1 MTRSARF
8 SPRRTIAV
16 LAALAAA
23 IACICALALTRPWA
37 TGAVPV
43 SRADAGG
50 AAPAPVSTISLPEHP
65 RVLVLGDSWTYGSA
79 ATTPALGY
87 AYLLGPLMGG
97 ETSVNGS
104 RGSGY
109 LVPGIDGGTFSE
121 RIAELDGSAEPDL
134 IVVQGSINDRKVPLD
149 GYDDAVRTAWDAL
162 AALYPD
168 AQIVILGPAPQ
179 ILPVEA
185 ATAEIDERLRL
196 AAAARGWP
204 YISPVRD
211 QWITPE
217 NYAWIID
224 TGPVG
229 RNHPTTEGHA
239 YLAERLATALE
250 SLRAD

>member
-1 MTRSARF
+1 MTRSARL

-16 LAALAAA
+16 LAVLAAA
-23 IACICALALTRPWA
+23 IACSCALALTRPWA
-37 TGAVPV
+37 AGALSA
-43 SRADAGG
+43 SRPDAGG
-50 AAPAPVSTISLPEHP
+50 TAPAPETAISLPEHP
-65 RVLVLGDSWTYGSA
+65 HILVFGDSWTYGSA
-79 ATTPALGY
+79 ASPPTLGY
-87 AYLLGPLMGG
+87 ANLLGPLMNG
-97 ETSVNGS
+97 ESSVNGS

-121 RIAELDGSAEPDL
+121 RIAELDASAQPDL

-149 GYDDAVRTAWDAL
+149 GYDDAVRSAWDSL

-168 AQIVILGPAPQ
+168 AQVVVLGPAPQ

-185 ATAEIDERLRL
+185 ATAEIDERLSQ

-229 RNHPTTEGHA
+229 RNHPTTKGHA
-239 YLAERLATALE
+239 YLAERLAAAIE
-250 SLRAD
+250 GLRAD

>member
-1 MTRSARF
+1 MTRSARL
-8 SPRRTIAV
+8 SPRRAIAV

-37 TGAVPV
+37 AGALPV

-50 AAPAPVSTISLPEHP
+50 AAPAPVVSIALPDNP
-65 RVLVLGDSWTYGSA
+65 RILVLGDSWTYGSA
-79 ATTPALGY
+79 ASAPTLGY

-121 RIAELDGSAEPDL
+121 RIAELDASDRPDL
-134 IVVQGSINDRKVPLD
+134 IVVQGSINDRKVPLE
-149 GYDDAVRTAWDAL
+149 GYDEAVREAWDSL

-168 AQIVILGPAPQ
+168 AQIVVLGPAPQ

-185 ATAEIDERLRL
+185 ATSEIDDRLGR
-196 AAAARGWP
+196 AAASRGWP
-204 YISPVRD
+204 YISPIGE
-211 QWITPE
+211 QWITPD

-224 TGPVG
+224 SGPIG
-229 RNHPTTEGHA
+229 RHHPTTGGHA
-239 YLAERLATALE
+239 YLAERLAAALDG
-250 SLRAD
+250 LRSD

>member
-1 MTRSARF
+1 MTRSARL

-16 LAALAAA
+16 LAVLAAL

-37 TGAVPV
+37 AGALPV

-50 AAPAPVSTISLPEHP
+50 TAPAPVAAISLPEHP
-65 RVLVLGDSWTYGSA
+65 RILVFGDSWTYGSA
-79 ATTPALGY
+79 ASAPTLGY
-87 AYLLGPLMGG
+87 AYLLGPLMDG
-97 ETSVNGS
+97 ESSVNGS

-121 RIAELDGSAEPDL
+121 RIAELDASAEPDL

-149 GYDDAVRTAWDAL
+149 GYDDAVRTAWDSL

-168 AQIVILGPAPQ
+168 AQIVVLGPAPQ

-196 AAAARGWP
+196 AAAAHGWP
-204 YISPVRD
+204 YISAVRD

-250 SLRAD
+250 GLRAD

>member
-1 MTRSARF
+1 MTRSARL

-16 LAALAAA
+16 LAALAMA

-65 RVLVLGDSWTYGSA
+65 RILVLGDSWTYGSA
-79 ATTPALGY
+79 ATTPTLGY

-121 RIAELDGSAEPDL
+121 RIAELDASDQPDL

-149 GYDDAVRTAWDAL
+149 GYDEAVRGAWDAL
-162 AALYPD
+162 SALYPD

-179 ILPVEA
+179 VLPVEA
-185 ATAEIDERLRL
+185 ATAEIDQRLSR
-196 AAAARGWP
+196 AAATRGWP
-204 YISPVRD
+204 YVSPIGE

-217 NYAWIID
+217 NHPWVID
-224 TGPVG
+224 SGPVG
-229 RNHPTTEGHA
+229 RHHPTTEGHA
-239 YLAERLATALE
+239 YLAERLTAALE
-250 SLRAD
+250 GLQAD